1 MAKVNSQD
9 FNIEFSGFVLT
20 GKVDFY
26 YGNSTVYLEINT
38 LPLAHT
44 FIELF
49 EVIAIFESFLAGQ
62 LPTKKLIEAYSGNF
76 FYKVVQK
83 DKEVFLLIDLNSD
96 DSSMHTY
103 LSKLDVRFYLKFL
116 KKVESLVP
124 VSCI

>member
-20 GKVDFY
+20 GEIDFH

-38 LPLAHT
+38 LPLAHS

-49 EVIAIFESFLAGQ
+49 EVIAIFEAFLAGQ
-62 LPTKKLIEAYSGNF
+62 LPTKKVIESYSGNF

-83 DKEVFLLIDLNSD
+83 DKEVFLLIDLNPD
-96 DSSMHTY
+96 DPSMHIY
-103 LSKLDVRFYLKFL
+103 LSKLDVRLYLKFL
-116 KKVESLVP
+116 KKVEGLVP
-124 VSCI
+124 VSSI